1 MKAEMEFVSSNA
13 KIPFRCQ
20 KCAECCRH
28 VEDALML
35 ESLDVYRLAKFF
47 YEHGEEFE
55 DTSEMLNK
63 YAHSSILEG
72 GFPIFQINTVG
83 EDRACVFLKD
93 GRCSVYEARP
103 QVCRMY
109 PFGVAPGAR
118 GKDFNYYLCTE
129 RKHHFG
135 TGMVKVKDWLSENLG
150 REAREFYKL
159 EHRMLPE
166 LGREVKSTDE
176 IWLMR
181 HMFQILYHLY
191 FGYDLT
197 EPFLP
202 QYEKNVAALLDA
214 LAGEMNE
221 NM

>member
-1 MKAEMEFVSSNA
+1 MRADMEFVSSNA

-20 KCAECCRH
+20 RCAECCRH
-28 VEDALML
+28 VEDSLML
-35 ESLDVYRLAKFF
+35 EPLDIYRLAKDLC
-47 YEHGEEFE
+47 EHGESYD

-63 YAHSSILEG
+63 YAHSTVIDA
-72 GFPIFQINTVG
+72 GFPIFQLNTVG
-83 EDRACVFLKD
+83 EERACVFLKD

-109 PFGVAPGAR
+109 PFGVAPGTR

-129 RKHHFG
+129 REHHFG
-135 TGMVKVKDWLSENLG
+135 AGMVKVKDWLSENFK
-150 REAREFYKL
+150 REAREFYKT

-166 LGREVKSTDE
+166 FGRAVKGIGEDGV
-176 IWLMR
+176 IR
-181 HMFQILYHLY
+181 NMFQILYYLY

-202 QYEKNVAALLDA
+202 QYENRMSALLA
-214 LAGEMNE
+214 LLGGNAKESD
-221 NM
+221 